1 MNILD
6 GIKTRR
12 SIRKYTDQ
20 KVEKEVITQMLEAA
34 MLAPSAMN
42 KQPWEFII
50 FHDAE
55 KYRRIVD
62 VHPGGKMLLGA
73 AGALLV
79 CCNMEK
85 VHDPGYMPVDC
96 SAATMNIL
104 LAAHG
109 LGLGACW
116 IGIHPRENRVALLK
130 ELFELPSHIYPFA
143 LVSYGYPAEE
153 KAVPERFDA
162 GKVFYSGPLAP

>member
-1 MNILD
+1 MNIYE

-12 SIRKYTDQ
+12 SIRKYSDE
-20 KVEKEVITQMLEAA
+20 KVGKEVVTQMLEAA
-34 MLAPSAMN
+34 MVAPSAMN
-42 KQPWEFII
+42 KQPWEFIL

-55 KYRRIVD
+55 KYQRIVD

-73 AGALLV
+73 AGAVLV
-79 CCNMEK
+79 CCDMEK
-85 VHDPGYMPVDC
+85 VHDPGYMPIDG

-116 IGIHPRENRVALLK
+116 IGIHPRENRIGLMN
-130 ELFELPSHIYPFA
+130 ELFNLPDHIHPFA
-143 LVSYGYPAEE
+143 LISYGYPGEE
-153 KAVPERFDA
+153 KAVPERFDEK
-162 GKVFYSGPLAP
+162 KVHWDEW